1 MWHVKRYYY
10 ETFLCL
16 KYPWNADI
24 FLSNISLSL
33 LLHTSKNLKFIL
45 RTLYVLLNVA
55 KVASFDIYE
64 QNRYVQFK

>member
-1 MWHVKRYYY
+1 MWHVTRYYY

-16 KYPWNADI
+16 KYSWNFDI
-24 FLSNISLSL
+24 FLFKIPLSFF
-33 LLHTSKNLKFIL
+33 LHTSKNLKFIL

-64 QNRYVQFK
+64 QNRCVQFK